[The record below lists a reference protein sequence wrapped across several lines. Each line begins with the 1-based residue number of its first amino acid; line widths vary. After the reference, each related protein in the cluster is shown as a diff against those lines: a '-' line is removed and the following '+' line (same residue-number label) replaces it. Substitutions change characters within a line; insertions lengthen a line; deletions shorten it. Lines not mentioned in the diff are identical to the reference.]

1 MLKNVLR
8 TESAPTLFY
17 SPNSPRNWDP
27 TSTKD
32 NIQRISDE
40 NSRFIKHY
48 LVDAPAPTTL
58 SESAQKNSDKRVCE
72 RVLRTSKTKDKG
84 QAYAEP
90 YPSDSSTEA
99 KFASAKRIFETELA
113 KTASLHVLEDP
124 KRRVDVELDAIDLIP
139 DELCT
144 LQGSSKDAL
153 RLVIAK
159 NTRLSPKNRCQAM
172 YRLEADDSQIEA
184 LKVFNQDDSLFEA
197 LLYNIKLKKI
207 QLQGLR
213 SSLGSTKQ
221 QKKLS
226 KNLLHFYFL
235 NKDPD
240 THRSLD
246 DLLKLAFILD
256 RTQTE
261 VYPGHTIAVSDSDAA
276 LISLALNPSFSL
288 NDRFRA
294 LRPILSVEAKLHIP
308 ELKALLHTHAS
319 KSAISSNH
327 KLSKCELISP
337 REFSCDL
344 ALLLLPNRQDVMDLY
359 KLIQSYYGIPRKV
372 QDHLHN
378 RTELL
383 NKAIDD
389 IPRIV
394 KDLSKSQDPALSS
407 LQAYQMRTLRNI
419 QSQAQDKAYYLK
431 KLPGLKQKALDRV
444 SLSPEPKYELPEKI
458 PVLNVRYDVLRN
470 LDPLKR
476 KGLDSHIKLWR
487 NMVINQDF
495 EPLNFWLW
503 LDKVDT
509 GALRDNRYSLWNKEQ
524 KRVQFQEGLAYNA
537 VFGNKNDNNRLD
549 RDYNYNIGQDGQL
562 YILPYKH
569 AGIKLTHDTI
579 LKGKNILAAGRV
591 NFEQGKLVYI
601 DVASGHYAPSR
612 FKNLQPAL
620 AYFLKKNPRSIHSDT
635 QIGNYKAFHPIYL
648 YKDFKDMKSPE
659 GEKEKKTIALSL
671 EQLGF
676 EFEASSSLSYS
687 EAS

>member
-8 TESAPTLFY
+8 TESAPILFY
-17 SPNSPRNWDP
+17 PPNSPRNWDP

-40 NSRFIKHY
+40 NFRLIKHY
-48 LVDAPAPTTL
+48 LADAPATTTL
-58 SESAQKNSDKRVCE
+58 SESVQENSDKRVFE
-72 RVLRTSKTKDKG
+72 RVLRISKPKGKG
-84 QAYAEP
+84 QNYAER
-90 YPSDSSTEA
+90 YQSDSSTEA
-99 KFASAKRIFETELA
+99 KFALIKGILETELT
-113 KTASLHVLEDP
+113 KTASLHFLEDP
-124 KRRVDVELDAIDLIP
+124 KRRVDVQLDAIDLIP
-139 DELCT
+139 DELCVR
-144 LQGSSKDAL
+144 QGSSRDAL
-153 RLVIAK
+153 RLAIAK

-172 YRLEADDSQIEA
+172 YRLEADDSQIEV

-197 LLYNIKLKKI
+197 LLFDIKVKKL
-207 QLQGLR
+207 QLQGLC
-213 SSLGSTKQ
+213 SSLISTKQ

-235 NKDPD
+235 NKDPG

-261 VYPGHTIAVSDSDAA
+261 VYPGHTIAVSNSDAA
-276 LISLALNPSFSL
+276 LINLALNPSFSL

-319 KSAISSNH
+319 KSTISSNH

-337 REFSCDL
+337 REFSSDL
-344 ALLLLPNRQDVMDLY
+344 ALLLLPNSQDVMDLY

-389 IPRIV
+389 IQRILE
-394 KDLSKSQDPALSS
+394 DLSESQDPALSS

-419 QSQAQDKAYYLK
+419 QSQAQQKIYYLK

-444 SLSPEPKYELPEKI
+444 SLSAKPKYALPPNI
-458 PVLNVRYDVLRN
+458 PVLNVVLDVFRN
-470 LDPLKR
+470 LDPLNR
-476 KGLDSHIKLWR
+476 KDLDSHIKLWR
-487 NMVINQDF
+487 NMVINQDS
-495 EPLNFWLW
+495 EPLDFWLW

-562 YILPYKH
+562 YILPDEH
-569 AGIKLTHDTI
+569 EGIDLTHDTI
-579 LKGKNILAAGRV
+579 LKGKNILAAGCV

-601 DVASGHYAPSR
+601 DVASGHYAPDR

-620 AYFLKKNPRSIHSDT
+620 AYFLKKNPGAIHSDT
-635 QIGNYKAFHPIYL
+635 QIGNYKEDHPIYL
-648 YKDFKDMKSPE
+648 YEAFKDMKSPE
-659 GEKEKKTIALSL
+659 GEEERKTIKLSL
-671 EQLGF
+671 KQLGF
-676 EFEASSSLSYS
+676 EFGESSSLT
-687 EAS
+687 